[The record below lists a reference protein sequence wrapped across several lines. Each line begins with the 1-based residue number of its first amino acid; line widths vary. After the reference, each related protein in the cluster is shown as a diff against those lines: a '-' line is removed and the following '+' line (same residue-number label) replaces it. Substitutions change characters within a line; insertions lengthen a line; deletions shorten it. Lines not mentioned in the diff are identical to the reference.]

1 MQTTFNFPANDIRP
15 AVKLHWEQGV
25 PKKFLEVVKEHNVK
39 LSKKEM
45 SAINN
50 MFIGEKGI
58 LLTSYTEESMVH
70 LLPANKFEGV
80 KATGKMFPKT
90 GTFHQEWIDA
100 CKGGTPATCN
110 FDYSGPL
117 TETIL
122 LANVAY
128 RLQTGFNWNAEKME
142 ADNPAVAQYLKEPY
156 RKGWEV

>member
-1 MQTTFNFPANDIRP
+1 VFQFPANDKRP
-15 AVKLHWEQGV
+15 GVKLHWEQGV
-25 PKKFLEVVKEHNVK
+25 PQKFKDVVKEHNLK
-39 LSKKEM
+39 LSKKDL
-45 SAINN
+45 ANINN
-50 MFIGEKGI
+50 MFVGEKGI

-70 LLPANKFEGV
+70 LLPADKFEGV
-80 KATGKMFPKT
+80 KATGTMFPKT

-128 RLQTGFNWNAEKME
+128 RLQTGFNWNAEKLE

-156 RKGWEV
+156 RKGWEI